1 MDEWN
6 NEILSVEEK
15 LDDHEERII
24 VLETLSKTYF

>member
-6 NEILSVEEK
+6 NEILSIDEK

-24 VLETLSKTYF
+24 ALETLSKTYF